1 MFRLVEVMLED
12 RLHNLT
18 IPSSILTLIRL
29 MATSVYFCIA
39 AQTLVLAMWVHLQNH
54 LEIHTTA
61 TLTTSMFRGIVAAQR
76 ILDA

>member
-18 IPSSILTLIRL
+18 IPSSILTHIQPV
-29 MATSVYFCIA
+29 ATSVYFFTA
-39 AQTLVLAMWVHLQNH
+39 AQTPVLAMWVHSQNH
-54 LEIHTTA
+54 LEAHTTA
-61 TLTTSMFRGIVAAQR
+61 TLTTSTFRGMVAAQR

>member
-18 IPSSILTLIRL
+18 IPSSILTLIQPV
-29 MATSVYFCIA
+29 ATSVYFCTT
-39 AQTLVLAMWVHLQNH
+39 AQTPVLAMWVHSQNH
-54 LEIHTTA
+54 LETHTTA
-61 TLTTSMFRGIVAAQR
+61 TLTTSMFRGIVEAQP